1 MEAAKGTEIEWQFE
15 APDLEAVERW
25 VERASPVE
33 GVTISPLD
41 GDDHLDTYL
50 DTGDGR
56 LDHAGY
62 SVRLRRR
69 PGRQSVATLKSLG
82 SAKPDSPLVRL
93 ELEEEVEADEP
104 AAVARAPGPVG
115 ERVRDLIG
123 SDELVALFDV
133 LTRRRVFRLEPHE
146 APSGE
151 LLLDETEVH
160 EPDGPTIGH
169 LRRVE
174 VELPEPAVS
183 AIRPL
188 VERLQ
193 HELGLEAAR
202 LSKYEAARAIIRN
215 G

>member
-1 MEAAKGTEIEWQFE
+1 MEAAKSTEIEWQFE

-25 VERASPVE
+25 VGQASPVE
-33 GVTISPLD
+33 GVTISPSD

-69 PGRQSVATLKSLG
+69 PARPAVATLKSLG
-82 SAKPDSPLVRL
+82 SAKADSPLVRL
-93 ELEEEVEADEP
+93 ELEEELEADEP

-123 SDELVALFDV
+123 SDELIALFDV
-133 LTRRRVFRLEPHE
+133 LTRRRVFLLEPRE
-146 APSGE
+146 APTGE
-151 LLLDETEVH
+151 LLLDETEIR
-160 EPDGPTIGH
+160 EPGGSTIGH

-193 HELGLEAAR
+193 HELGLEAAK

>member
-1 MEAAKGTEIEWQFE
+1 METKGIEIEWQFE

-25 VERASPVE
+25 VEQASPVE
-33 GVTISPLD
+33 GVTISPSN

-69 PGRQSVATLKSLG
+69 PARPAVATLKSLG
-82 SAKPDSPLVRL
+82 SAKADSPLVRL
-93 ELEEEVEADEP
+93 ELEEELEADEP
-104 AAVARAPGPVG
+104 AAVVRAPGPVG

-133 LTRRRVFRLEPHE
+133 LTRRRVFRLEPRE
-146 APSGE
+146 APTGE
-151 LLLDETEVH
+151 LLLDETEIR

-169 LRRVE
+169 FRRVE
-174 VELPEPAVS
+174 IELPESAVS

-193 HELGLEAAR
+193 LELGLEAAK

>member
-1 MEAAKGTEIEWQFE
+1 METKGTEIEWQFE

-25 VERASPVE
+25 VEQASPVE
-33 GVTISPLD
+33 GVTISPSD

-50 DTGDGR
+50 DTVDGR

-69 PGRQSVATLKSLG
+69 PGRPSVATLKSLG

-93 ELEEEVEADEP
+93 ELEEELEADEP

-123 SDELVALFDV
+123 YDELVALFDV
-133 LTRRRVFRLEPHE
+133 LTRRRVFRLEPRG
-146 APSGE
+146 APTGE
-151 LLLDETEVH
+151 LLLDETEIRK
-160 EPDGPTIGH
+160 PGGPTIGH

-174 VELPEPAVS
+174 VELPEAAVL

-193 HELGLEAAR
+193 HELGLEAAK

>member
-1 MEAAKGTEIEWQFE
+1 MEAKGTEIEWQFE

-25 VERASPVE
+25 VQQSSPVE
-33 GVTISPLD
+33 GVTISRSD

-50 DTGDGR
+50 DTADRR

-69 PGRQSVATLKSLG
+69 AGRPVVATLKSLG

-93 ELEEEVEADEP
+93 ELEEELDADDP

-115 ERVRDLIG
+115 EPVRGLIG
-123 SDELVALFDV
+123 SDELEPLFDL
-133 LTRRRVFRLEPHE
+133 LTRRRVFLLEPRE
-146 APSGE
+146 APGAD
-151 LLLDETEVH
+151 LLLDETEIR
-160 EPDGPTIGH
+160 EPNGPSVGH

-188 VERLQ
+188 VDRLQ
-193 HELGLEAAR
+193 RELGLEAAK